1 MAVPARPRRAAV
13 PGRTIET
20 YRARRDFS
28 RTAEPAPAAVAAAG
42 SAKPIFVV
50 QKHDAT
56 RLHWD
61 FRLEHGGVLWSW
73 AVPRGPSLDPHD
85 KRLAVHVEDHPID
98 YADFH
103 GTIPEGQ
110 YGAGTVET
118 WDRGTWEPQSDRDPA
133 ADMARGEI
141 KFVLHGKRL
150 AGKFVLVRLKP
161 RPKERAE
168 NWLLIKEHD
177 EHERAGAGAGVL
189 EAEIKPPTPKG
200 RKRVWNSN
208 AAAQPD
214 EPAPV
219 AQGDAPPAPGARR
232 AAPPDHQTPQLAEL
246 VDEAPL
252 GRDWLSEVKFDG
264 YRILAFVSAGTV
276 RLVTRNGHDWTH
288 RMQRLAAS
296 VAALGLRDALLD
308 GEMVALDA
316 AGRSD
321 FSRLQD
327 ALSQGHDR
335 DLFFYAFD
343 LLHLDGW
350 DLRPCR
356 LLDRKAVL
364 QRLSGWRGAVRYSD
378 HMTGQAA
385 ALHQQACARH
395 LEGIVCKRG
404 DAPYRAGRSRDWVKV
419 KCQGRE
425 EFIVLGWTPPQ
436 GSRAGLGS
444 LHLGYHDAAGALH
457 YAGGVG
463 TGFADR
469 VLVELR
475 AKLDPLAADRPKGL
489 QWRGERPDRAINW
502 VRPELVCEVQYLTW
516 TGDGRVRHATFLGL
530 RDDKAADD
538 VVREPPGAPA
548 HDPPPDPAPDHAPD
562 HALGQVPDPAP
573 KRRSAVTVARPPA
586 KAEDGAFGVRL
597 THPEK
602 QLWPGISKRDLAEYW
617 QAVAAHALPEI
628 ARRPLALVRCPDGIE
643 HEHFFQK
650 HASIGFSKHLR
661 ANSADGAPYIA
672 LDDASGLMAAAQ
684 MAAIE
689 LHAWGSI
696 EPDTLHPDR
705 LVFDLDPGEGVGVA
719 ELVTAAKEVRDR
731 LQRLG
736 LGAFCRT
743 SGGKGLHVVAPL
755 APCAGWDE
763 ARAWSRA
770 FAELM
775 VADQPDRYVA
785 AVKKSIRTGKIL
797 VDWLRNG
804 LGSTAIASFSP
815 RARPGAG
822 VATRLAWREVTARL
836 DPAQFTVRTVPGRL
850 ARQKADPW
858 ADFAAA
864 ARPLPEAG

>member
-1 MAVPARPRRAAV
+1 MATKARPRRPAV
-13 PGRTIET
+13 AGRTIET

-28 RTAEPAPAAVAAAG
+28 RTAEPAPTTAAAAG
-42 SAKPIFVV
+42 AEKPIFVV

-118 WDRGTWEPQSDRDPA
+118 WDRGDWEPQADRDPA

-200 RKRVWNSN
+200 RKRVWNSK
-208 AAAQPD
+208 AAAQQD

-219 AQGDAPPAPGARR
+219 AQGDAPPAPGAKHG
-232 AAPPDHQTPQLAEL
+232 ALPATQSPQLAEL
-246 VDEAPL
+246 VEEAPL

-264 YRILAFVSAGTV
+264 YRILAFVAAGAV

-288 RMQRLAAS
+288 RMPRLAS
-296 VAALGLRDALLD
+296 SIVSLGLRDALLD

-316 AGRSD
+316 DGRSN
-321 FSRLQD
+321 FSNLQD
-327 ALSQGHDR
+327 ALSQGRDT
-335 DLFFYAFD
+335 DLFFYVFD

-356 LLDRKAVL
+356 LLDRKAAL
-364 QRLSGWRGAVRYSD
+364 QRLSDWRGAVRYSD
-378 HMTGQAA
+378 HMTGQAS
-385 ALHQQACARH
+385 ALHHQACARN
-395 LEGIVCKRG
+395 LEGIICKQA
-404 DAPYRAGRSRDWVKV
+404 DAPYRAGRSRAWVKV

-425 EFIVLGWTPPQ
+425 EFLILGWTPPQ

-444 LHLGYHDAAGALH
+444 LHLGYRDPQGGLH

-463 TGFADR
+463 SGFSDR
-469 VLVELR
+469 VLTDLR
-475 AKLDPLAADRPKGL
+475 ATLDTIAADAPKALRWQGDK
-489 QWRGERPDRAINW
+489 PDRAIHW
-502 VRPELVCEVQYLTW
+502 VRPELICEVQYLTW

-530 RDDKAADD
+530 RDDKTPDE
-538 VVREPPGAPA
+538 VVREPPNAP
-548 HDPPPDPAPDHAPD
+548 HEPPA
-562 HALGQVPDPAP
+562 DPAP
-573 KRRSAVTVARPPA
+573 KRRSAVTVAHPPA
-586 KAEDGAFGVRL
+586 KAEEGAFGVRL
-597 THPEK
+597 THPDKE
-602 QLWPGISKRDLAEYW
+602 LWPGITKRDLAEYW
-617 QAVAAHALPEI
+617 QAVAPHALPEI
-628 ARRPLALVRCPDGIE
+628 ARRPLALVRCPDGIG

-661 ANSADGAPYIA
+661 AAAADGAPYIA
-672 LDDASGLMAAAQ
+672 LDDAAGLVAAAQ

-705 LVFDLDPGEGVGVA
+705 LVFDLDPGEGVA
-719 ELVTAAKEVRDR
+719 MADLATAANEVRDR
-731 LQRLG
+731 LRRLG

-755 APCAGWDE
+755 TPRAGWDE

-785 AVKKSIRTGKIL
+785 AVKKSIRTNKIL

-836 DPAQFTVRTVPGRL
+836 DPSLLNLRTVPARL
-850 ARQKADPW
+850 ARQRSDPW

-864 ARPLPEAG
+864 ARPLPATGGAS

>member
-1 MAVPARPRRAAV
+1 MATTTRSRKPAVA
-13 PGRTIET
+13 GHTIDT

-28 RTAEPAPAAVAAAG
+28 RTGEPEPACAPAA

-110 YGAGTVET
+110 YGAGTVAT
-118 WDRGTWEPQSDRDPA
+118 WDRGTWEPLGADPA
-133 ADMARGEI
+133 TDLTSGEL

-161 RPKERAE
+161 RPKERGE

-177 EHERAGAGAGVL
+177 EHEREGADAETL
-189 EAEIKPPTPKG
+189 EAEIKPPKPAG
-200 RKRVWNSN
+200 RKHVWNSK
-208 AAAQPD
+208 AAAQDD
-214 EPAPV
+214 EPAPAV
-219 AQGDAPPAPGARR
+219 QGDAPPAAGAKRGPMPR
-232 AAPPDHQTPQLAEL
+232 TLSPQLAEL
-246 VDEAPL
+246 ADEAPL
-252 GRDWLSEVKFDG
+252 GRDWISEVKFDG
-264 YRILAFVSAGTV
+264 YRILAFIEAGAV

-288 RMQRLAAS
+288 RMQRLAQS
-296 VAALGLRDALLD
+296 VASLGLRDALLD
-308 GEMVALDA
+308 GEMVALDPD
-316 AGRSD
+316 GRSN
-321 FSRLQD
+321 FSMLQA
-327 ALSQGHDR
+327 ALQQGSAK
-335 DLFFYAFD
+335 DLFFYVFD

-356 LLDRKAVL
+356 LLDRKAML
-364 QRLSGWRGAVRYSD
+364 QKLSDWRGAVRYSD
-378 HMTGQAA
+378 HMEGQAS
-385 ALHQQACARH
+385 ALHHQACARH
-395 LEGIVCKRG
+395 LEGIICKLG
-404 DAPYRAGRSRDWVKV
+404 DAPYRSGRSRDWVKV

-425 EFIVLGWTPPQ
+425 EFLILGWTPPQ
-436 GSRAGLGS
+436 GSRTGLGS
-444 LHLGYHDAAGALH
+444 LHLGYHDPAGGLH

-463 TGFADR
+463 SGFSEKVLAD
-469 VLVELR
+469 LR
-475 AKLDPLAADRPKGL
+475 RQLDAIPAERPKDL
-489 QWRGERPDRAINW
+489 HFAGEKPDRAIHW
-502 VRPELVCEVQYLTW
+502 VEPRLICEVQYLTW

-530 RDDKAADD
+530 RDDKAPDE
-538 VVREPPGAPA
+538 VVREPPVESPQ
-548 HDPPPDPAPDHAPD
+548 DPPA
-562 HALGQVPDPAP
+562 DPAP

-586 KAEDGAFGVRL
+586 KAEEGAFGVRL
-597 THPEK
+597 THPDKE
-602 QLWPGISKRDLAEYW
+602 LWPGITKRDLAEYW
-617 QAVAAHALPEI
+617 QAVADYALPEI
-628 ARRPLALVRCPDGIE
+628 AGRPLALVRCPDGIGG
-643 HEHFFQK
+643 EHFFQK

-661 ANSADGAPYIA
+661 AGAADGAPYIA
-672 LDDASGLMAAAQ
+672 LDDAAGLVACAQ

-689 LHAWGSI
+689 LHAWGAGGDD
-696 EPDTLHPDR
+696 PTHPDR
-705 LVFDLDPGEGVGVA
+705 LVFDLDPGENVTMSDLA
-719 ELVTAAKEVRDR
+719 TAAHEVRDR
-731 LQRLG
+731 LTRLG

-755 APCAGWDE
+755 TPRAGWDE

-785 AVKKSIRTGKIL
+785 AVKKSLRTNKIL

-804 LGSTAIASFSP
+804 LGSTAIGSFSP
-815 RARPGAG
+815 RARDGAG
-822 VATRLAWREVTARL
+822 VATRLSWREVKATL
-836 DPAQFTVRTVPGRL
+836 DASALNLRTVPARL
-850 ARQKADPW
+850 AKQKADPW

-864 ARPLPEAG
+864 ARSLPKAGA